1 MKKRYDYFVPKN
13 DALLAQWLI
22 NFKQKIP
29 TIGAVLGLTPAEI
42 SELENFVQILLD
54 AINKVE
60 VKKREQEEAVA
71 AKDLAKEKELVL
83 IKAAIGRMKRLPG
96 YTANMGSELG
106 AIGSVQTIQVDAVK
120 PVISLG
126 IVPGGVKVFFN
137 KKNMAAVSVYSRL
150 KGTNGWTLLGIEDS
164 SPFIDSR
171 PLSEA
176 EKAEIREYMAICRT
190 SKAEVGVPSAIETV
204 VFAG

>member
-29 TIGAVLGLTPAEI
+29 TIGAALGLSPAEI
-42 SELENFVQILLD
+42 SELENYVQVLLD

-60 VKKREQEEAVA
+60 VKKREQEEAVT
-71 AKDLAKEKELVL
+71 AKELAKEKELLL

-106 AIGSVQTIQVDAVK
+106 AIGSVQTIVVDAVK
-120 PVISLG
+120 PVINLST
-126 IVPGGVKVFFN
+126 VPGGIKIVFN
-137 KKNMAAVSVYSRL
+137 KKNMPAISIYTRL
-150 KGTNGWTLLGIEDS
+150 KGTNGWTLLAVEDV

-171 PLSEA
+171 TMAEP
-176 EKAEIREYMAICRT
+176 EKAEIREYMAICRS